1 MTLRVSRRAREEADE
16 LANTVKT
23 IVISVAKLIAAEDN
37 RRTVD
42 PEDVRKAKRKIRVLY
57 GSKKISWLI
66 RIGLAILA
74 ILLGLQI
81 TGLASKEIYSL
92 PMGVQLRLWLLPIFL
107 IAWLVILC
115 YLLRDFYR

>member
-1 MTLRVSRRAREEADE
+1 LTLRVSRRAREEADE